1 MNRLTKIT
9 IALVIIWLV
18 IAVSNMA
25 FQDEIDESN
34 IYQENVCSGL
44 WPDYKNLNPKCED

>member
-9 IALVIIWLV
+9 ITLVIIWIV

-25 FQDEIDESN
+25 FQDEIDESST
-34 IYQENVCSGL
+34 YQ
-44 WPDYKNLNPKCED
+44 KKCLFRSLA